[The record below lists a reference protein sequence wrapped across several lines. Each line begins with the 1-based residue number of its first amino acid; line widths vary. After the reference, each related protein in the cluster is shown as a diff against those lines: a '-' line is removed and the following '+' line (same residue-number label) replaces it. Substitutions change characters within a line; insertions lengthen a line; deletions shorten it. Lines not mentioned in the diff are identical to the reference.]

1 MFSWFG
7 FKKNNEKK
15 TMFENTIEQDS
26 VYQWIKGDRTGE
38 MVKFKEVSEDVT
50 GDQFV
55 NFTDGTRIRYSL
67 FQEYLIPSEVE
78 IDNDEI
84 FGRNIPPTTDR
95 RLQVGNVSVGNVVSI
110 VPKKSNSP
118 IRVLLEKQ
126 KPNWVKINIELEINI
141 PTKDL
146 YEILSNSFDDAEKDI
161 IDFCTEDL
169 EMEDIKKALGETLK
183 KIYTSKK
190 SRGNE

>member
-1 MFSWFG
+1 MLSWLG
-7 FKKNNEKK
+7 IKKKGKK
-15 TMFENTIEQDS
+15 TMIESTIEQDS

-38 MVKFKEVSEDVT
+38 MVKFKEITQDDT

-55 NFTDGTRIRYSL
+55 NFTDGTRIRGSL

-84 FGRNIPPTTDR
+84 FGRNVPVSNDR
-95 RLQVGNVSVGNVVSI
+95 RLQVGNVSVNTVYAVT
-110 VPKKSNSP
+110 PKRSESP

-141 PTKDL
+141 PTKEL
-146 YEILSNSFDDAEKDI
+146 YEILSNSFEEAEKEI
-161 IDFCTEDL
+161 IEFCTEEL

>member
-1 MFSWFG
+1 MFSWLG
-7 FKKNNEKK
+7 SKKKKEKK
-15 TMFENTIEQDS
+15 TMIESTIEQDS

-38 MVKFKEVSEDVT
+38 MVKFKEISEDET

-55 NFTDGTRIRYSL
+55 NFTDGTRIRSSL
-67 FQEYLIPSEVE
+67 FQEYLIHSEVE

-84 FGRNIPPTTDR
+84 FGRNLPSTTDR
-95 RLQVGNVSVGNVVSI
+95 RLQVGNVSVGNVVS
-110 VPKKSNSP
+110 VVSKKSNSP

-146 YEILSNSFDDAEKDI
+146 YEILSNSFDDAEKEI
-161 IDFCTEDL
+161 IDFCTEEL

>member
-1 MFSWFG
+1 
-7 FKKNNEKK
+7 
-15 TMFENTIEQDS
+15 
-26 VYQWIKGDRTGE
+26 
-38 MVKFKEVSEDVT
+38 
-50 GDQFV
+50 
-55 NFTDGTRIRYSL
+55 
-67 FQEYLIPSEVE
+67 VE

-84 FGRNIPPTTDR
+84 FGRNLPVSNDR
-95 RLQVGNVSVGNVVSI
+95 RLQVGNVSVNTVYAVT
-110 VPKKSNSP
+110 PKRSESP

-141 PTKDL
+141 PTKEL
-146 YEILSNSFDDAEKDI
+146 YEILSNSFEEAEKEI
-161 IDFCTEDL
+161 IEFCTEEL

>member
-1 MFSWFG
+1 MLSWLG
-7 FKKNNEKK
+7 IKKKGKK
-15 TMFENTIEQDS
+15 TMIESTIEQDS

-38 MVKFKEVSEDVT
+38 MVKFKEITQDDT

-55 NFTDGTRIRYSL
+55 NFTDGTRIRGAL

-84 FGRNIPPTTDR
+84 FGRNVPVSNDR
-95 RLQVGNVSVGNVVSI
+95 RLQVGNVSVNTVYAVT
-110 VPKKSNSP
+110 PKRSESP

-141 PTKDL
+141 PTKEL
-146 YEILSNSFDDAEKDI
+146 YEILSNSFEEAEKEI
-161 IDFCTEDL
+161 IEFCTEEL